1 MRCVSLAMRQAKL
14 RRQKAFEDKVKQY
27 LALTAFVI
35 MYVFIIYM
43 TIDTLFP
50 NKPLGQ

>member
-14 RRQKAFEDKVKQY
+14 RRQKAFEEKVKHY
-27 LALTAFVI
+27 LAVTAFAV
-35 MYVFIIYM
+35 MYVFFIYIM
-43 TIDTLFP
+43 VDALFP